1 MTFLKFSEA
10 KKLMRKIAK
19 DFELK
24 DEQDW
29 INFTSSPDFEQFS
42 KLIPKK
48 PWNYY
53 SKENVMKRMSKE
65 SKNEN

>member
-1 MTFLKFSEA
+1 MTYLKFPEA

-24 DEQDW
+24 NEDDW
-29 INFTSSPDFEQFS
+29 KNFTNSKDFEQFS

-53 SKENVMKRMSKE
+53 SKANVIKRMNKE
-65 SKNEN
+65 KTK

>member
-1 MTFLKFSEA
+1 MTFLKFAEA

-24 DEQDW
+24 NEDDW
-29 INFTSSPDFEQFS
+29 KNFTNSKDFFQFS
-42 KLIPKK
+42 TLIPKK

-53 SKENVMKRMSKE
+53 SKANVIKRMEKE
-65 SKNEN
+65 TKN